1 MALASMVLVL
11 AQVVKLSAF
20 VVDSIGNWISSLEPP
35 NDDDCAFAVHRWI
48 GAAGHSCGGHRRG
61 DDGDTNGT
69 TICCYHQIHQHS
81 NDYPGSSLHSTLFHL
96 FDLERYS

>member
-11 AQVVKLSAF
+11 AQVVQLSAF

-35 NDDDCAFAVHRWI
+35 NDDDYACAVHRWI

-69 TICCYHQIHQHS
+69 TICCYHQHS
-81 NDYPGSSLHSTLFHL
+81 NDYAGSSLHSTVFHL
-96 FDLERYS
+96 FDLKRYS